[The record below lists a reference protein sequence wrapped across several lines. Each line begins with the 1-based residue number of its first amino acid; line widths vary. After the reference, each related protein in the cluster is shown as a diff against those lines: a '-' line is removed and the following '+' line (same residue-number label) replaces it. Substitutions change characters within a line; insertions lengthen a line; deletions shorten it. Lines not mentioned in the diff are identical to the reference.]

1 MTAEMAATPAADAAA
16 QAAPAPSGGAIRIAI
31 KLLKIALVLHIP
43 LAFTLFPPP
52 STFHLVIGYT
62 GAVLVLHFLQAM
74 LRPGIWW
81 RIWNGLN
88 LLASLLPTL
97 WFINAVDRLS
107 MPLGQPPMLD
117 YIMGF
122 ALLVAVIEASRQALD
137 WVMPILAVLLLLYN
151 VFGSSMPGILYHPG
165 IAFPRVITQMAG
177 SLSGPYGDI
186 PTIIIEVVAM
196 FLVFG
201 AVVQGAGI
209 ADFFSSLTTWIS
221 GRIKSGAGLT
231 AVSISSLFGAITGAP
246 IANVGTTGSFTI
258 PLMKRAGYTPEQAAA
273 IEGVA
278 ATGSQIIPPILG
290 TAAFL
295 MAQFL
300 NKPYSEIAA
309 VSLFPALLFITC
321 VLLTVHAM
329 GMLGNVYPVKFEAHE
344 RASWAKSYLL
354 LPVFAL
360 IIALTMGFSPQ
371 YAAFV
376 ATLATFALFVVEVC
390 IRAKMQDG
398 MRSVKPLAKPMVDH
412 IENAANAVIVVVI
425 AGAIIGIVVTLL
437 SMPLTIQRLSSAA
450 IEMAG
455 GSVVIIITIVAF
467 ASILLGTGLPTV
479 ATYVLVV
486 LLFAPTVIQL
496 GVEPL
501 AAHMFVFYLGVAA
514 DISPPVAMAVLAACG
529 IAQADFWKA
538 SWLAM
543 KIGMAFFILPF
554 LFIVHPSILHWPVTT
569 LHWVTFVGVST
580 AMFAVTAGLSG
591 YFFGPVSPLMRGIFF
606 AIALVGIW
614 PGLGIWPQLGA
625 SAAFVFCALLVWR
638 RAPRVAAAHPLTF
651 RP

>member
-1 MTAEMAATPAADAAA
+1 MTAGTLASSSG
-16 QAAPAPSGGAIRIAI
+16 APTSSFVRMAIR
-31 KLLKIALVLHIP
+31 LLKIALVLYIP
-43 LAFTLFPPP
+43 LAFTLLPPP

-74 LRPGIWW
+74 LRPGILR

-117 YIMGF
+117 YVMGF
-122 ALLVAVIEASRQALD
+122 ALLVAVTEASRQALD
-137 WVMPILAVLLLLYN
+137 WVMPLLAALLLLYN
-151 VFGSSMPGILYHPG
+151 VFGSSMPGVLYHPG
-165 IAFPRVITQMAG
+165 IAFPRVILQMAG

-231 AVSISSLFGAITGAP
+231 AVSVSSLFGAITGAP
-246 IANVGTTGSFTI
+246 VANVGTTGSFTI

-321 VLLTVHAM
+321 VLLTVHAL
-329 GMLGNVYPVKFEAHE
+329 GMQSNTHPVKFEAHE

-360 IIALTMGFSPQ
+360 IVALTIGFSPQ

-376 ATLATFALFVVEVC
+376 ATLATFGLFVVDVG
-390 IRAKMQDG
+390 IRYWLRG
-398 MRSVKPLAKPMVDH
+398 ELRSVKPLAKPMVDH
-412 IENAANAVIVVVI
+412 IESAANAVIIVVI
-425 AGAIIGIVVTLL
+425 AGAIIGVVVTLL

-455 GSVVIIITIVAF
+455 GSVVIIIIIVAF

-514 DISPPVAMAVLAACG
+514 DISPPVALAVLAACG

-543 KIGMAFFILPF
+543 KIGMSFFILPF

-569 LHWVTFVGVST
+569 AHWITYVGVT
-580 AMFAVTAGLSG
+580 AAMLSVTAGLSA
-591 YFFGPVSPLMRGIFF
+591 YFFGPVRPVMRGVFF
-606 AIALVGIW
+606 AIALMGMW
-614 PGLGIWPQLGA
+614 PGLGMWPQLGA
-625 SAAFVFCALLVWR
+625 IAAFLVCAFVVWR
-638 RAPRVAAAHPLTF
+638 LAPRVRAEAAVPF